1 MIFDIG
7 DASSTNSPS
16 LEQEEFLK
24 NIDSPSS
31 KSTSNS
37 TVRSN
42 NDSIENKA
50 NESKYQCL
58 GPIFGTPLPSL
69 DPSVLPQK
77 IDVIKFWMFLHDRAK
92 SSHNKI
98 LLNSGKDFFTSGV
111 LDLVKE
117 EVLKSL
123 VSIWGSKG
131 LKVLNRRIIKSM
143 YDRLIDVADSLGKD
157 PRCRQGYI

>member
-1 MIFDIG
+1 MANLCIRLSNLLFLLSIQEPHLKKRQEFDAIK
-7 DASSTNSPS
+7 SPG
-16 LEQEEFLK
+16 Q
-24 NIDSPSS
+24 
-31 KSTSNS
+31 T
-37 TVRSN
+37 
-42 NDSIENKA
+42 
-50 NESKYQCL
+50 KYQRL
-58 GPIFGTPLPSL
+58 GPIFGTPIPSL
-69 DPSVLPQK
+69 DPSVLPKK

-98 LLNSGKDFFTSGV
+98 LLSSGKDFFTSEV